1 MRTLFIVM
9 DSLNRHFLSAYAQGT
24 AHQDLVALTPNIDRL
39 AQRGVVFDNH
49 YCGSMPCMP
58 ARRELFTGR
67 LNFLETPW
75 SPLMPWDDCLQ
86 PELRRQKGT
95 YSHLIT
101 DHYHYFHSG
110 GEGYHTRF
118 DTWEFERG
126 QEGDVWRPL
135 VEEPATP
142 NFRGKNRRAYWVN
155 REFMDLERDGDY
167 PTPRCFQRAIE
178 FVDNNHESDNWH
190 LHLEVFDPHEPFMC
204 PSRYREMYGDTW
216 PTDRHFDWPSYAPVE
231 EGPEAVEHI
240 RRSYC
245 GALTMADLW
254 LGKLLDRLDEL
265 DMWKDTAVVLTTD
278 HGHLLGDHGYWAK
291 NYMFDYQ
298 ELVHIPLIVCA
309 PDAAA
314 AGAPGSAATGAGQR
328 VQALTATMDLMPTF
342 CDWFGA
348 EVPAHVHGRSIQHLL
363 EGHETHHDAVLYGYF
378 GKDINLTDGHY
389 TYCRQPL
396 PDSIAHHH
404 TLMPCSFADFHGR
417 QQLARAEMGVFLPHT
432 HDVPHLRMAVPSH
445 RHRDAPDY
453 NPIYDVL
460 EDPRQQY
467 PIRDAAL
474 ETRLAGQMRELMQ
487 RCDAPESQYTRVGL

>member
-1 MRTLFIVM
+1 MRTLFILM
-9 DSLNRHFLSAYAQGT
+9 DSLNRHFLDAYASPGL
-24 AHQDLVALTPNIDRL
+24 ARTPNIDRL
-39 AQRGVVFDNH
+39 ARRGTVFDNH

-75 SPLMPWDDCLQ
+75 SPIMPWDDCLQ

-101 DHYHYFHSG
+101 DHYHYYHSG
-110 GEGYHTRF
+110 GEAYHTRF
-118 DTWEFERG
+118 DSWEFERG
-126 QEGDVWRPL
+126 QEGDLWHPL
-135 VEEPATP
+135 VQEPP
-142 NFRGKNRRAYWVN
+142 VPEFRGKNRRPYWVN
-155 REFMDLERDGDY
+155 RQFMDLERDEDY

-178 FVDNNHESDNWH
+178 FVENNRDADNWH

-204 PSRYREMYGDTW
+204 PSRYREMYDDTW
-216 PTDRHFDWPSYAPVE
+216 SDDYHFDWPAYAPVE

-240 RRSYC
+240 RKSYC
-245 GALTMADLW
+245 GTLTMADVW
-254 LGKLLDRLDEL
+254 LGKLLDRMEEL

-309 PDAAA
+309 PGT
-314 AGAPGSAATGAGQR
+314 AGPGATGTGRR
-328 VQALTATMDLMPTF
+328 VQALTTTVDLMPTLSE
-342 CDWFGA
+342 WFGA
-348 EVPAHVHGRSIQHLL
+348 DLPPHVHGRSIQHLL
-363 EGHETHHDAVLYGYF
+363 EGDDEHHDAVLYGYF
-378 GKDINLTDGHY
+378 GKDINLTDGRH

-396 PDSIAHHH
+396 PGSVAHHH
-404 TLMPCSFADFHGR
+404 TLMPCGFFDFLGRESLAGAEHG
-417 QQLARAEMGVFLPHT
+417 LFLPHT
-432 HDVPHLRMAVPSH
+432 HGIPHLRLAVPSH

-453 NPIYDVL
+453 NPIYDVV
-460 EDPRQQY
+460 EDPRQEQ

-474 ETRLAGQMRELMQ
+474 EDQLAGRMRELMA
-487 RCDAPESQYTRVGL
+487 RCDAPESQYARVGL